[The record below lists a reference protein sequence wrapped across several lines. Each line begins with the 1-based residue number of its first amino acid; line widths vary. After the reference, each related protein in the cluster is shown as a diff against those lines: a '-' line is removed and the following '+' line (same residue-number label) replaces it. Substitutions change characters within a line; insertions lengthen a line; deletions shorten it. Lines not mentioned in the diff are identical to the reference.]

1 MIIKNNMSSM
11 MALHQV
17 NENISQLN
25 KNLRSLSSG
34 MKINSAGDGAS
45 EYSISEKMRVRIR
58 ALAQD
63 SANVKNGN
71 SLLQV
76 AAGAIQQQINLLRQG
91 QGY

>member
-45 EYSISEKMRVRIR
+45 EY
-58 ALAQD
+58 
-63 SANVKNGN
+63 
-71 SLLQV
+71 
-76 AAGAIQQQINLLRQG
+76 
-91 QGY
+91 